1 MTLTLMNPEA
11 VDAATEPALDRGIR
25 VFNSALFGATEA
37 EHVAVL
43 LAMLDPLEGAAII
56 DAGCGVGEMARL
68 MREERPDLDFL
79 LVNAS
84 KLQLSLCP
92 DDFDRLQADFHAM
105 TDVPDKSADA
115 IVFSFALCHSPL
127 WSEALAEAYR
137 VLKPGGTLLI
147 NDMARLAGDNVEAEA
162 LLGARFFE
170 PEWIERWAREAG
182 FTLEAALAPG
192 VCVDRMAELLAAD
205 GIETT
210 VMDGLVP
217 TVWKFTAL
225 HPDVARWTRHE
236 GAIAFQFSGGRDSLA
251 ALYLLRDRW
260 PQMRVY
266 HLDTG
271 DQFPETRAVVDRVRQ
286 DLADAGVVL
295 EVIAQDV
302 GAFRLSHGY
311 ASDLVPT
318 ENTPIGRAVS
328 GRELRLVDRY
338 ACCAANLMNP
348 MHAIMVEERIT
359 MIVRGQRDDEY
370 ATPPMRDRDVLDGF
384 EVHYPIQDWTAAQV
398 DTYLAAL
405 GVPVAP
411 FYAEGM
417 KRAPECLHCTAWLD
431 EGRLGYTK
439 KHHPEA
445 HAVVIRRLADIRA
458 EVTATLINL
467 DNEMEA

>member
-68 MREERPDLDFL
+68 MREARPDLDFL

-84 KLQLSLCP
+84 KHQLALCP
-92 DDFDRLQADFHAM
+92 EDFDRLQADFHAM
-105 TDVPDKSADA
+105 TDVPDNSADA

-127 WSEALAEAYR
+127 WNVALEEAYR

-147 NDMARLAGDNVEAEA
+147 NDMARLAGNNDEAEA

-170 PEWIERWAREAG
+170 PEWVEAWAREAG
-182 FTLEAALAPG
+182 FALEAALAPG

-210 VMDGLVP
+210 VMDGLIP

-225 HPDVARWTRHE
+225 APEVARWTRHE
-236 GAIAFQFSGGRDSLA
+236 GAIAFQFSGGRDSTA
-251 ALYLLRDRW
+251 ALYLLREHW
-260 PQMRVY
+260 PKMRVY

-271 DQFPETRAVVDRVRQ
+271 DQFPETKAVVDRVRQ

-295 EVIAQDV
+295 DVITQDV
-302 GAFRLSHGY
+302 EAFRVEHGY

-318 ENTPIGRAVS
+318 ENTAIGRTVS
-328 GRELRLVDRY
+328 GRKQRLVDRY
-338 ACCAANLMNP
+338 VCCASNLMNP
-348 MHAIMVEERIT
+348 MHSIMVEERIT
-359 MIVRGQRDDEY
+359 LIVRGQRDDEY
-370 ATPPMRDRDVLDGF
+370 DAPPMRDGDTIDGF
-384 EVHYPIQDWTAAQV
+384 EVHYPIQDWTAGQV
-398 DTYLAAL
+398 DAYLAENGL
-405 GVPVAP
+405 PVAP
-411 FYAEGM
+411 FYAAGM
-417 KRAPECLHCTAWLD
+417 RRAPECMHCTAWLD
-431 EGRLGYTK
+431 EGRLGYLK
-439 KHHPEA
+439 ARHPDI
-445 HAVVIRRLADIRA
+445 HPVVIARMKLVRDA
-458 EVTATLINL
+458 VTTTLINL
-467 DNEMEA
+467 DNELEA